1 MSVHNLIMMSN
12 LYFATAAA
20 GTIAA
25 LVLWRQRIARAP
37 KGARFGYTIVYVSD
51 PSASVLFYEE
61 SFGFVRRFVTPENDY
76 AELVTGSTTLA
87 FASKELGR
95 SNLDGLELAGV
106 DGTCPAGME
115 IAVVVEDV
123 PAAVSLAV
131 SNGAKMLKAPTKKP
145 WGQTVAYM
153 RAPDGM
159 LVEVCTPIGA
169 S

>member
-1 MSVHNLIMMSN
+1 MMSN

-37 KGARFGYTIVYVSD
+37 KDARFGYTIVYVSD

-145 WGQTVAYM
+145 WGQTVAYV